1 MSTDN
6 KINSNF
12 YQVAVVDGN
21 ADVTGL
27 TVADITA
34 TTSANLGTVTAVTIT
49 GGINGQVLTTNGSGS
64 LSWSTPAPGGVTS
77 VDVSGGTTGL
87 TTSGGPITSSG
98 TITIAG
104 TLTEANGGT
113 NQTTYAAGDLLY
125 ATSTNILGKLNA
137 GSDGKVL
144 TISTGL
150 PIWASLPASVTTF
163 STSLDGLTPTTG
175 TSGAVTL
182 AGTLGAISGGTS
194 QSTYATGDILYA
206 SNTNT
211 LSKLPIGSGGQV
223 LTVSAGVPAWAAG
236 GGGSGGQDL
245 ISYSTCGGA

>member
-49 GGINGQVLTTNGSGS
+49 GGINGQVLTTNGSGN

-113 NQTTYAAGDLLY
+113 NQTSYSGGDILY
-125 ATSTNILGKLNA
+125 ASATNTLAKRTI
-137 GSDGKVL
+137 GSDGQVL
-144 TISTGL
+144 TVSTGV
-150 PIWASLPASVTTF
+150 PVWASLPASVSTF
-163 STSLDGLTPTTG
+163 NTSLDGLTPTVG

-194 QSTYATGDILYA
+194 QSTYATGDIIYA
-206 SNTNT
+206 SATNT
-211 LSKLPIGSGGQV
+211 LAKRAAGATGTVLTMNGGVPTWQTPSGGETFNQFM
-223 LTVSAGVPAWAAG
+223 LM
-236 GGGSGGQDL
+236 
-245 ISYSTCGGA
+245 GA

>member
-34 TTSANLGTVTAVTIT
+34 TASADLGNVANITIT
-49 GGINGQVLTTNGSGS
+49 GGSAGQVLTTNGSGV
-64 LSWSTPAPGGVTS
+64 LNFTTATVGVTS
-77 VDVSGGTTGL
+77 VAVSGGTTGL

-113 NQTTYAAGDLLY
+113 NQTTYAGGDILY
-125 ATSTNILGKLNA
+125 ASGVNTLAKRNV
-137 GSDGKVL
+137 GSDGQVL
-144 TISTGL
+144 TVSSGL
-150 PIWASLPASVTTF
+150 PVWASLPASVSTF
-163 STSLDGLTPTTG
+163 NTSLDGLTPTVG

-194 QSTYATGDILYA
+194 QSTYTTGDMLFA
-206 SNTNT
+206 TSTNT
-211 LSKLPIGSGGQV
+211 LGKLPIGSSGQLLRV
-223 LTVSAGVPAWAAG
+223 TAGIPVWFTATYATVDDCIV
-236 GGGSGGQDL
+236 
-245 ISYSTCGGA
+245 YSIALS